1 MEASHVVEIPEV
13 LFLVHLETVKYKMEE
28 SENYELSVLLLIFS
42 QEMPRVFIKILL
54 KNNV

>member
-42 QEMPRVFIKILL
+42 QEMPRVFIKNIA
-54 KNNV
+54 KK